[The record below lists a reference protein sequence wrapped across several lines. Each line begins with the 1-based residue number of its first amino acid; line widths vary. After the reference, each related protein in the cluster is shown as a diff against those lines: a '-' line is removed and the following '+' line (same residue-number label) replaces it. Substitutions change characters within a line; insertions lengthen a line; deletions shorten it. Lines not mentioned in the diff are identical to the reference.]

1 MNRATVLVLLG
12 GLALTTAFV
21 LAPGGG
27 PSGPF
32 VPKSDA
38 EVLEQ
43 VAKSAPRPTAPLT
56 VDEAAVRARQL
67 IDEARRS
74 GGDPR
79 LLGRAQATLAPWWNE
94 LSPPPQIRILRATLK
109 QSFHD
114 FEGALVDL
122 DAQVAADPKDAQGW
136 LTRATVLSVLARYP
150 EAQAACE
157 RLVGISDAVVEG
169 VCRAQVAGVTG
180 RAREAAAALEAL
192 TPAPE
197 ERGWLLSVRGELE
210 RWSGDDAR
218 SQATLEQALAIDPTD
233 TYSRLLLAQALLDAG
248 QAGRAAKLFEGRAV
262 NDGELLMWVLALN
275 AAQAPEYPARRA
287 ELDERVKANRQRG
300 ETLHQREESRYAL
313 ALEGDVSKALALA
326 IRNWAVQKEPADARV
341 LLEAAVA
348 AKDKK
353 AAEPVVSWLAQ
364 TKFTEPRLIALAKS
378 LEGP

>member
-12 GLALTTAFV
+12 GLALTALFV

-32 VPKSDA
+32 VPKSDE

-43 VAKSAPRPTAPLT
+43 VPKSTPRPTAPLS
-56 VDEAAVRARQL
+56 VEEAAARARQL

-94 LSPPPQIRILRATLK
+94 PSPPAPVRILRATLK

-122 DAQVAADPKDAQGW
+122 EAQVAADPKDAQAW

-150 EAQAACE
+150 EAQASCE
-157 RLVGISDAVVEG
+157 RLVGIADAVVQA
-169 VCRAQVAGVTG
+169 VCRAQVQGVTG
-180 RAREAAAALEAL
+180 QAREAAAALAAL

-197 ERGWLLSVRGELE
+197 EKGWLLSVRGELE
-210 RWSGDDAR
+210 RWSGDDDRA
-218 SQATLEQALAIDPTD
+218 QATLEQALAIDPTD

-248 QAGRAAKLFEGRAV
+248 QAERAAKLFEGRAV

-275 AAQAPEYPARRA
+275 AAQAKEYAARRA
-287 ELDERVKANRQRG
+287 ELDERVTANRQRG
-300 ETLHQREESRYAL
+300 ETLHRREESRYAL
-313 ALEGDVSKALALA
+313 ALEGDVGKALELA
-326 IRNWAVQKEPADARV
+326 VKNWAVQKEPADARV

-348 AKDKK
+348 AKDAK
-353 AAEPVVSWLAQ
+353 AAAPVVAWLAE
-364 TKFTEPRLIALAKS
+364 TKFTEPRLIALARS